1 MIRHRAACWGLVAV
15 GGLVLAAP
23 VAPAAQDAGA
33 TAESGTLPGGEWSM
47 DRVVLTDGKVYQ
59 GLVESESPSSIE
71 LVEVRRPRGKP
82 MFLVVRPIDRK
93 AIASWERLDPQQ
105 QRELR
110 NRLNKYKQRARI
122 EGRRMEN
129 LALNATRYDN
139 LLLWNYQGQW
149 FSLESTAD
157 ESMTRRV
164 IVRLEQVFTAY
175 RQLLPPR
182 RTESGRVH
190 VRIFGSSDGYRAAL
204 KELGLEIQNP
214 AVFLAD
220 RNEILAGSEMNRF
233 DAELAQINRQH
244 RQVKQELDAL
254 SAEAPVRLKQLGE
267 DLKKNQVPA
276 TERTKILLAEQKKWD
291 HQRAAV
297 RRRITALDRQ
307 NAAKFNDVTG
317 QMFTRLAHEA
327 FHAYLETYVYPRQN
341 YDVPRW
347 LNEGLAQTFE
357 AGLLEADTLRIDTPH
372 PTALTRLQSDLRGP
386 NPLGLK
392 ALLSARNETFLSAHA
407 ANGQMATRLYSYSW
421 GLAYYLAFE
430 QGVLGTRE
438 FDAYL
443 SPTASGKSAVERF
456 EQLVGAPL
464 EDFEPRWRE
473 AMLGLTASP

>member
-1 MIRHRAACWGLVAV
+1 MIRHRAACWGLAAF
-15 GGLVLAAP
+15 GGLALAAP
-23 VAPAAQDAGA
+23 IALAAQDAG
-33 TAESGTLPGGEWSM
+33 TTVESGTLPGGEWPM
-47 DRVVLTDGKVYQ
+47 DRVVLTDGKIYQ

-71 LVEVRRPRGKP
+71 LIEVRRPRGKP

-93 AIASWERLDPQQ
+93 TITSWDRLDPQQ

-110 NRLNKYKQRARI
+110 NRLEKYKQRARI

-129 LALNATRYDN
+129 LPLSATRHDG
-139 LLLWNYQGQW
+139 LLLWTYQGQW

-164 IVRLEQVFTAY
+164 IVRLEQVFAAY

-182 RTESGRVH
+182 RTETGRVH
-190 VRIFGSSDGYRAAL
+190 VRIFGSGDAYRAAL
-204 KELGLEIQNP
+204 KELGLEIENP
-214 AVFLAD
+214 AVFLTD

-233 DAELAQINRQH
+233 DAELAHVNRQH

-267 DLKKNQVPA
+267 DLKKNEVPA
-276 TERTKILLAEQKKWD
+276 AERTKILLAEQKKWD
-291 HQRAAV
+291 HQRTVV
-297 RRRITALDRQ
+297 RRKITALDRQ
-307 NAAKFNDVTG
+307 NASKFNDVTR

-327 FHAYLETYVYPRQN
+327 FHAYLESYVYPRQN

-372 PTALTRLQSDLRGP
+372 PTALAQLQSDLRGP

-392 ALLSARNETFLSAHA
+392 ASLSARSETFLSAHA
-407 ANGQMATRLYSYSW
+407 ANGQIASRLYSYSW

-430 QGVLGTRE
+430 QGVLGTPE

-443 SPTASGKSAVERF
+443 NPTASGKSAIERF
-456 EQLVGAPL
+456 EQLLAMPL